1 MSLNLPPDV
10 QQLVQDRLATGN
22 YSSEEEV
29 LRVALL
35 SLADE
40 ESDDLLAIQ
49 EAIAEMEA
57 GAELIPLEEAFRRIS
72 GENESTRT

>member
-1 MSLNLPPDV
+1 MSLKLPPDV

>member
-10 QQLVQDRLATGN
+10 QQLEQDRLATGN
-22 YSSEEEV
+22 YSSEEV